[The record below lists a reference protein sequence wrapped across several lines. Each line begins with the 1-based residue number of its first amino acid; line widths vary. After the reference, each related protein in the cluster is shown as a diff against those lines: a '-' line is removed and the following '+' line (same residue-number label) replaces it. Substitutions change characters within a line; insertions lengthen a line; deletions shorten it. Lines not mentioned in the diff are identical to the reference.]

1 MSVPFE
7 YGVGYVPGDHDPN
20 LIYFGTFSGYPSTP
34 IQAIVVYPSA
44 PSPVTVNGYLS
55 QYNFIV
61 TAFNVT
67 SGDIRNDQ
75 QPDLVT
81 FYPLFTI
88 SYVSATQTSITFAWS
103 GLAQPNNYLIIGCAE
118 DLIDSVVGT
127 DMPASGTYT
136 VTGSTPSTT
145 YYDCYFQ
152 DAYTFLSTNLIDAST
167 LPNRWQLVQTLTPSP
182 IIRAISSALSADGS
196 TIISGG
202 DIGNNPACIF
212 RVINGQFEQVT
223 TIQPTI
229 HGNFFGEEVAVD
241 ARGQVFGISCT
252 DGDIIPTPDRLSG
265 LDSKLVTFNLTSSV
279 DVQGNVYVSGTISG
293 NFPVRTNQS
302 GSTIDVLASDYYI
315 GVNGTGVTVRL
326 PTGVPT
332 GKTYVIKDESGT
344 ASTNHITLSGNGNT
358 IDGSATLTMVA
369 NYMSLQVIW
378 TGSFWSII

>member
-1 MSVPFE
+1 MANI
-7 YGVGYVPGDHDPN
+7 GV
-20 LIYFGTFSGYPSTP
+20 
-34 IQAIVVYPSA
+34 
-44 PSPVTVNGYLS
+44 
-55 QYNFIV
+55 
-61 TAFNVT
+61 
-67 SGDIRNDQ
+67 DQ
-75 QPDLVT
+75 
-81 FYPLFTI
+81 
-88 SYVSATQTSITFAWS
+88 
-103 GLAQPNNYLIIGCAE
+103 
-118 DLIDSVVGT
+118 
-127 DMPASGTYT
+127 PASRAYT
-136 VTGSTPSTT
+136 VTGLTPGTT
-145 YYDCYFQ
+145 YINWYFE
-152 DAYTFLSTNLIDAST
+152 DLNTGSFTNLIDAST
-167 LPNRWQLVQTLTPSP
+167 LPSRWQLVQTLTPSYST
-182 IIRAISSALSADGS
+182 ISSALSADGS

-229 HGNFFGEEVAVD
+229 DGSFFGEEVAVD
-241 ARGQVFGISCT
+241 ARGQVFGISSADNLGT
-252 DGDIIPTPDRLSG
+252 INGI
-265 LDSKLVTFNLTSSV
+265 DSKLVTFDLTSSV

-302 GSTIDVLASDYYI
+302 DSLIDVLASDYYVGI
-315 GVNGTGVTVRL
+315 NGTGVTVRL